1 MKKDYKKINLRDF
14 RHNLTQLKDSLNT
27 GQVYEVMDRGQTL
40 AYFIPSTYQVKLKKK
55 NKQRGEFKK
64 ALLDIMGT
72 IDLKDE
78 VKGEKDFK
86 EAYHTLLDKKYS
98 SK

>member
-1 MKKDYKKINLRDF
+1 MEKDYKKINLRDF

-27 GQVYEVMDRGQTL
+27 GQVYEVIDRGRTL

-55 NKQRGEFKK
+55 DKQQGEFKK
-64 ALLDIMGT
+64 ALIDVMGT

-78 VKGEKDFK
+78 VKEEKDYK
-86 EAYHTLLDKKYS
+86 KAYHTLLDKKYS
-98 SK
+98 PK